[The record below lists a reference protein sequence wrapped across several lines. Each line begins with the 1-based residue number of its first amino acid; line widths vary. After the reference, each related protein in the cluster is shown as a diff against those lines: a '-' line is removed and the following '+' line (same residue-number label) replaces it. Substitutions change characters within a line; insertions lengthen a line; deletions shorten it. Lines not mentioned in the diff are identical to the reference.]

1 VGESTVSLVAHRP
14 DRRDRRNDLLGRA
27 DANCPRRG
35 HAGPGLFKRV
45 GMLLMP
51 LFVVLAMAAI
61 IIAVAGK
68 ALGIWALIEAPRV
81 LRGERESD
89 KLVVRRKIN
98 EAPPRLRH
106 KISHGPIFLIPRRWA
121 G

>member
-1 VGESTVSLVAHRP
+1 
-14 DRRDRRNDLLGRA
+14 
-27 DANCPRRG
+27 
-35 HAGPGLFKRV
+35 
-45 GMLLMP
+45 MLLMP